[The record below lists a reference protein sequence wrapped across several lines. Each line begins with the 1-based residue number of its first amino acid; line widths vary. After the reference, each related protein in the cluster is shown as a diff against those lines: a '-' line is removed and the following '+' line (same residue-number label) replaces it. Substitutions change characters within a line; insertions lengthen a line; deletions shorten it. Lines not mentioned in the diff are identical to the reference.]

1 MNFCYGAMV
10 FPRAWF
16 DVWDTKIH
24 TKEKCAVYLVS
35 QHTSHILKEMQ
46 VIVVQCQSIHSARVF
61 GIISP
66 ILQGRENLFE
76 HSSTK
81 HKVRTC
87 TPQASVTG
95 AHPET
100 HEADQA
106 CVHRLLWE
114 PSALL
119 LGTLLMEGK
128 QQELIYRR
136 VLRFDCLA
144 PPTCFLDSFLGH
156 MSILLIFLPPVLAC
170 FPAYNEG
177 EQRFVK

>member
-1 MNFCYGAMV
+1 M
-10 FPRAWF
+10 
-16 DVWDTKIH
+16 WDTKIH

-81 HKVRTC
+81 HKVRTY

-95 AHPET
+95 AHPERPMRRIKPVFT
-100 HEADQA
+100 ICSESPQ
-106 CVHRLLWE
+106 
-114 PSALL
+114 PSSSGLSRWKVSNRNSS
-119 LGTLLMEGK
+119 TE
-128 QQELIYRR
+128 E
-136 VLRFDCLA
+136 
-144 PPTCFLDSFLGH
+144 S
-156 MSILLIFLPPVLAC
+156 
-170 FPAYNEG
+170 
-177 EQRFVK
+177 